1 LSSKDDITESGVSAI
16 EYQVLPTELR
26 VHLPHD
32 GVAKWFRDEL
42 DQLWCKFTTEES
54 GAFTQHVI
62 KAHTI
67 IEVRYDKTPTT

>member
-1 LSSKDDITESGVSAI
+1 MSKKNDITEVGVDAI
-16 EYQVLPTELR
+16 EYQVSPTELR
-26 VHLPHD
+26 VHQPHD

-42 DQLWCKFTTEES
+42 KQLWCKFTTAES